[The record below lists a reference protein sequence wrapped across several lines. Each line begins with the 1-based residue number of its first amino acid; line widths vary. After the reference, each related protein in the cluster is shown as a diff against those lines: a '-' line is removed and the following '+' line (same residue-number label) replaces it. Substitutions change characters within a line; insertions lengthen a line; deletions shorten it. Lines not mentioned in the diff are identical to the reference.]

1 MIIYSI
7 IPEEIIFPE
16 DGNTKDDLQDIVVED
31 GVILETRH
39 SYGGMYE
46 VVRVIST
53 DPAHYLKTMYSPGIN
68 FYAPQSKNIE

>member
-7 IPEEIIFPE
+7 IPEEIIFPQASSA
-16 DGNTKDDLQDIVVED
+16 KDDLQDIVVED

-39 SYGGMYE
+39 SHGDMYE

-53 DPAHYLKTMYSPGIN
+53 DPEHYLKTMYSPGIH
-68 FYAPQSKNIE
+68 FHIPQSKSIE